1 MLPKRPIGGSG
12 DAGAAEAPEH
22 GVNMETE
29 VSVPTNE
36 VENESANK
44 QRRVEKEPQATP
56 TGQDFINNLPDD
68 MLIVIISLLPI
79 RNRARTVVVSRR
91 WRTLWLRT
99 PVDLLHAH
107 KLCHGYRQSLDAFS
121 QILGSHHGPIKG
133 LIAGKF
139 CYGRERGKLDE
150 WFRSRA
156 IDQLEKLSYNDGHM
170 SLLPTSALRFAPTLR
185 LAKFMN

>member
-1 MLPKRPIGGSG
+1 MPLKRPIGGSG

-29 VSVPTNE
+29 VPVPADE
-36 VENESANK
+36 VENEAANK
-44 QRRVEKEPQATP
+44 RRRVEKEPQETP
-56 TGQDFINNLPDD
+56 AGLDFINNLPDD

-79 RNRARTVVVSRR
+79 RNRARTAAVSRR
-91 WRTLWLRT
+91 WCTLWLRT

-133 LIAGKF
+133 LITGKF
-139 CYGRERGKLDE
+139 HSNGREQGKLDE
-150 WFRSRA
+150 WF
-156 IDQLEKLSYNDGHM
+156 
-170 SLLPTSALRFAPTLR
+170 
-185 LAKFMN
+185 

>member
-1 MLPKRPIGGSG
+1 MPPKRPIRGSG
-12 DAGAAEAPEH
+12 DVEAAEAPEH
-22 GVNMETE
+22 GMNMETE
-29 VSVPTNE
+29 VLVPVDE
-36 VENESANK
+36 VENEAANK
-44 QRRVEKEPQATP
+44 RRRVEKEPHSTP
-56 TGQDFINNLPDD
+56 AGLDFINNLPDD

-79 RNRARTVVVSRR
+79 QNWARTAAVSRW

-107 KLCHGYRQSLDAFS
+107 KLYHGYHQSLDEFS

-139 CYGRERGKLDE
+139 HSNGKERAKLDE

-156 IDQLEKLSYNDGHM
+156 
-170 SLLPTSALRFAPTLR
+170 
-185 LAKFMN
+185 